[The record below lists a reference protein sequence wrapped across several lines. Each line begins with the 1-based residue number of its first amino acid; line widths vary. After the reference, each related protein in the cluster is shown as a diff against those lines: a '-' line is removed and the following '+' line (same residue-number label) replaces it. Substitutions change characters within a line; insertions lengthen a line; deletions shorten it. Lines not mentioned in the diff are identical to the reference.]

1 MDSVTTKLTLPLWEE
16 YYQYDKVNTRKYQNY
31 KIIHS
36 RLVENCIDRKSQLLI
51 IYFVSNNSAI
61 EKIYKTNFNLQKS
74 RTYFNNMYHLQIM
87 FLQMYNPTIIIYL
100 SEGWLKYQAFTL
112 LNFHPTRTISYKKD
126 TQTNNKIV
134 ECFKCNN
141 TNLYKCDK
149 LHWLYTHL

>member
-36 RLVENCIDRKSQLLI
+36 RLVENCIDIKSSLII

-74 RTYFNNMYHLQIM
+74 RTYFNNMYHLHVSADVQPNDYYISEWR
-87 FLQMYNPTIIIYL
+87 LTEVPGLHPAKL
-100 SEGWLKYQAFTL
+100 SSNKNYQL
-112 LNFHPTRTISYKKD
+112 
-126 TQTNNKIV
+126 
-134 ECFKCNN
+134 
-141 TNLYKCDK
+141 
-149 LHWLYTHL
+149 